1 MSRARFHPTQPRSP
15 RMRKNVSWKLLFFLV
30 FSLFGG
36 KIVLLRIFLV
46 VQDEAPKGMLARG
59 HYDAASKFVDDDN
72 VTHLQFE
79 WSFDIAKDWK

>member
-1 MSRARFHPTQPRSP
+1 MGRDLSRQIPRRSL
-15 RMRKNVSWKLLFFLV
+15 RTRRSVSLEFRLFANLYCRISF
-30 FSLFGG
+30 
-36 KIVLLRIFLV
+36 LRIGIV
-46 VQDEAPKGMLARG
+46 VQDEAPKGLLARG